1 MSTQEQSQLVE
12 KIVAHVADYR
22 QQEIARVDRT
32 RVLSWLHQFDQNDQ
46 QTILHETERILS
58 KTYISRKIAKAF
70 IQKLI
75 TAPDLAGTEPKEF
88 WKAVGY
94 LRLQTGSRSQTDML
108 ELLDE
113 VLAEKFCLTTK
124 SQNSTN
130 NTFVYLDDA
139 VACTRFG

>member
-1 MSTQEQSQLVE
+1 
-12 KIVAHVADYR
+12 
-22 QQEIARVDRT
+22 
-32 RVLSWLHQFDQNDQ
+32 
-46 QTILHETERILS
+46 
-58 KTYISRKIAKAF
+58 
-70 IQKLI
+70 
-75 TAPDLAGTEPKEF
+75 
-88 WKAVGY
+88 
-94 LRLQTGSRSQTDML
+94 ML